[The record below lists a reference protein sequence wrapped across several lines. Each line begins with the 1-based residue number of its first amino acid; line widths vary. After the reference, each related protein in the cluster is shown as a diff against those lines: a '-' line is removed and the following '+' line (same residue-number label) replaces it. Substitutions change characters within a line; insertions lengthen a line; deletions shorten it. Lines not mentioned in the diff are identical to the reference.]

1 MEEDRSFSV
10 ADGYH
15 NLTMSQEDRPWTPG
29 WIEYDQLGD
38 VLTLNKINFTQVTS
52 VTVKG
57 RSTGTPA
64 EVLSATLC

>member
-38 VLTLNKINFTQVTS
+38 VLTLN
-52 VTVKG
+52 
-57 RSTGTPA
+57 RSAGAPA